1 MNRYFLAIIF
11 CTISSAVLAQVRRP
25 AAAAPVLPAD
35 SLSYLNPKE
44 LTIGA
49 VTVTG
54 SQYLDKD
61 VLIKISQLNKGD
73 KITVPG
79 DATSNVIKNL
89 WQQGLFDDVKLLYTL
104 QNDTINFEINVKER
118 PRLSKLN
125 LKGLH
130 KGEVEEIQKK
140 LKDKTGKIVNENL
153 INTTTAIIKKYFAE
167 KGYLNATVDIKE
179 RKDNGEKNSLIL
191 DAYVDKKSKV
201 KVNSIAFSGN
211 TAFKDAKLKKYLK
224 KTKEKKW
231 YNFFGSKKFL
241 KDKYEEDK
249 QTLVARMQAGG
260 YRDAE
265 ILTDSVW
272 KNDDKTV
279 NVKIKVYEGPKY
291 YFGDII
297 WTGNAKYP
305 AKLLNTL
312 LRIKKGDVFSEEE
325 LNKRLSG
332 SQNGD
337 DISSLYL
344 NDGYL
349 TYQTDPVQRRIHNDT
364 IDVDLRV
371 YEGPQYTINKVI
383 VKGNEV
389 TNDKVILREIRTKPG
404 QKFSKEAIV
413 RSTQA
418 ITQLGNFDEQKIDPR
433 PTNINPNDGT
443 VDILYNVVEKPSD
456 QIELSGGFGGGSI
469 VGTLG
474 LTFNNFSLRNIFN
487 LKAYKPLPKGDGEKL
502 SLRGQANGRS
512 YQNFSFTYSEP
523 WFGGKKP
530 VNFGV
535 TAYTQLQSNSYNYTG
550 AYAGNSI
557 KRGDPNYQGITIN
570 GVSATIGK
578 QLKWPDDYFNLSHTL
593 SFDHYNLQN
602 YGGYLFSNG
611 KSINI
616 KLTETFSRYSLDA
629 PIYPTSGSNIRLT
642 AQFTPPYSLFN
653 HVNYAIAT
661 PQERYHFVEY
671 YKAKFEAQWFQ
682 KIYGKLVL
690 KAQTQFGF
698 LSSYN
703 RIVGQSPFERFKL
716 GGDGMQSYQFLQG
729 SEIIGLRGYENF
741 DIVPLGS
748 NPNIAGTSGSP
759 LFDKFQLELRHP
771 VIASQSATIFLLA
784 FTEGGNTWNSFNEF
798 APFNVR
804 RSAGVGARIFL
815 PIFGLLGLDY
825 GYGFDP
831 IPGLPT
837 ANKGHFHFSIAQS
850 LSGGFN

>member
-1 MNRYFLAIIF
+1 MNRYFLAIFF
-11 CTISSAVLAQVRRP
+11 CAFSSIALAQAVRQQ
-25 AAAAPVLPAD
+25 AAAPVLPAD

-89 WQQGLFDDVKLLYTL
+89 WLQGLFDDVKLLYTL
-104 QNDTINFEINVKER
+104 SNDTINFEINVKER

-125 LKGLH
+125 IKGLR
-130 KGEVEEIQKK
+130 KGEVEDVQKK

-153 INTTTAIIKKYFAE
+153 LNTTSAIIKKHFAE
-167 KGYLNATVDIKE
+167 KGYLNATVDIKQ
-179 RKDNGEKNSLIL
+179 RKDNGEANSLIL
-191 DAYVDKKSKV
+191 DVFVDKKNKV
-201 KVNSIAFSGN
+201 KVNNIAFEGN
-211 TAFKDAKLKKYLK
+211 SAFKEAKLKKFLK
-224 KTKEKKW
+224 KTKEKKA
-231 YNFFGSKKFL
+231 YNVFGSKKFL
-241 KDKYEEDK
+241 RDKYDEDK
-249 QTLVARMQAGG
+249 QTLVAKMQADG

-265 ILTDSVW
+265 VLSDSVW
-272 KNDDKTV
+272 KHDENTV

-291 YFGDII
+291 YFGDIT
-297 WTGNAKYP
+297 WSGNAKYP
-305 AKLLNTL
+305 TKILNTL
-312 LRIKKGDVFSEEE
+312 LKIKKGDVFSEEE

-332 SQNGD
+332 SPNGD

-349 TYQTDPVQRRIHNDT
+349 TYQTDPVQKRIHNDT

-371 YEGPQYTINKVI
+371 YEGPQYTINNVVI
-383 VKGNEV
+383 KGNEV
-389 TNDKVILREIRTKPG
+389 TNDKVIRREIRTKPG

-433 PTNINPNDGT
+433 PTNINPNEGT

-474 LTFNNFSLRNIFN
+474 LTFNNFSLRNLFN

-502 SLRGQANGRS
+502 SLRGQANGKN

-530 VNFGV
+530 VNFGI
-535 TAYTQLQSNSYNYTG
+535 TAYTQLQSNGRNALNGYS
-550 AYAGNSI
+550 AL
-557 KRGDPNYQGITIN
+557 KKGDPLYYGININ
-570 GVSATIGK
+570 GISATIGK

-593 SFDHYNLQN
+593 SFDHYNLTN
-602 YGGYLFSNG
+602 YPGYLFENG

-616 KLTETFSRYSLDA
+616 KLTETLSRYSLDA
-629 PIYPTSGSNIRLT
+629 PIYPTSGSNIRIT

-653 HVNYAIAT
+653 NVNYAVAT

-682 KIYGKLVL
+682 KVYGKLVL

-703 RIVGQSPFERFKL
+703 SVVGQSPFERFKL

-741 DIVPLGS
+741 DIVPNGS
-748 NPNIAGTSGSP
+748 RTDIASTSGSP
-759 LFDKFQLELRHP
+759 IFDKFQLELRHP

-784 FTEGGNTWNSFNEF
+784 FTEGGNTWNSFNDF
-798 APFNVR
+798 APFNIR

>member
-1 MNRYFLAIIF
+1 MNRYFLALFF
-11 CTISSAVLAQVRRP
+11 CTLSSAVLAQAGRQTS
-25 AAAAPVLPAD
+25 AAQVLPAD

-44 LTIGA
+44 LTVGA
-49 VTVTG
+49 VTITG

-104 QNDTINFEINVKER
+104 RNDTINFEINVKER

-125 LKGLH
+125 IKGLR
-130 KGEVEEIQKK
+130 KGEVEDVQKK

-153 INTTTAIIKKYFAE
+153 LNTTTAIIKKHFAE
-167 KGYLNATVDIKE
+167 KGYLNTAVNVKQ
-179 RKDNGEKNSLIL
+179 RKDNGEANSMIL
-191 DAYVDKKSKV
+191 DVFVDKKTKV
-201 KVNSIAFSGN
+201 KVNSVAFAGN

-231 YNFFGSKKFL
+231 YNLFGSKKFL
-241 KDKYEEDK
+241 RDKYEEDK
-249 QTLVARMQAGG
+249 QTLVSKMQANG

-265 ILTDSVW
+265 VLSDSVW
-272 KNDDKTV
+272 KNDETTV

-291 YFGDII
+291 YFGDVT
-297 WTGNAKYP
+297 WSGNARYP
-305 AKLLNTL
+305 TKILNTL
-312 LRIKKGDVFSEEE
+312 LRIKKGDIFSEEE
-325 LNKRLSG
+325 LNKRLAG
-332 SQNGD
+332 SPNGD

-349 TYQTDPVQRRIHNDT
+349 TYQTDPVQTRIHNDT

-371 YEGPQYTINKVI
+371 YEGPQYTINNVI
-383 VKGNEV
+383 IKGNEV
-389 TNDKVILREIRTKPG
+389 TNDRVIRREIRTKPG

-418 ITQLGNFDEQKIDPR
+418 ITQLGNFDEQKLEPR
-433 PTNINPNDGT
+433 PTNINPNEGT

-487 LKAYKPLPKGDGEKL
+487 IKAYKPLPKGDGEKL
-502 SLRGQANGRS
+502 SLRGQANGRN

-530 VNFGV
+530 VNFGI
-535 TAYTQLQSNSYNYTG
+535 TAYTQLQSNGSNLIGYQL
-550 AYAGNSI
+550 
-557 KRGDPNYQGITIN
+557 KKGDKGYYGININ
-570 GVSATIGK
+570 GISATIGK

-593 SFDHYNLQN
+593 SFDHYNLTD
-602 YGGYLFSNG
+602 YPGYLFSNG

-653 HVNYAIAT
+653 NVNYAIAT

-698 LSSYN
+698 LSAYN

-741 DIVPLGS
+741 EVVPNGS
-748 NPNIAGTSGSP
+748 NTTIASNSGSP
-759 LFDKFQLELRHP
+759 IFDKLQLEIRHP
-771 VIASQSATIFLLA
+771 VIASQSATIFVLGFA
-784 FTEGGNTWNSFNEF
+784 EGGNTWNSFNEF

-804 RSAGVGARIFL
+804 RSVGVGARIFL

-825 GYGFDP
+825 GYGFDA
-831 IPGLPT
+831 IPGNPT
-837 ANKGHFHFSIAQS
+837 YNKGHFHFSIAQS

>member
-1 MNRYFLAIIF
+1 MNRYFLALIL
-11 CTISSAVLAQVRRP
+11 CAISSAVLAQGGRTS
-25 AAAAPVLPAD
+25 AATQVLPAD

-44 LTIGA
+44 LTVGA

-104 QNDTINFEINVKER
+104 RNDTINFEINVKER

-125 LKGLH
+125 LKGLR
-130 KGEVEEIQKK
+130 KGEVEDVQKK

-153 INTTTAIIKKYFAE
+153 LNTTTAIIKKHFAE
-167 KGYLNATVDIKE
+167 KGYLNTTVDVKQ
-179 RKDNGEKNSLIL
+179 RVDAAEKNSLIL
-191 DAYVDKKSKV
+191 DVNIDKKTKV
-201 KVNSIAFSGN
+201 KVNSIAFTGN
-211 TAFKDAKLKKYLK
+211 TAFKNKKLEKYLK
-224 KTKEKKW
+224 KTKAKKW
-231 YNFFGSKKFL
+231 YNVFGSKKFL
-241 KDKYEEDK
+241 QDKYEEDK
-249 QTLVARMQAGG
+249 QTLVAKMQGEG

-265 ILTDSVW
+265 VLTDSIW
-272 KNDDKTV
+272 KNDATTV
-279 NVKIKVYEGPKY
+279 NIKIKVYEGPKY
-291 YFGDII
+291 YFGDVT
-297 WTGNAKYP
+297 WSGNAKYP
-305 AKLLNTL
+305 TKFLNTL

-325 LNKRLSG
+325 LNKRLAG
-332 SQNGD
+332 SPNGD

-349 TYQTDPVQRRIHNDT
+349 TYQTDPVQTRIHNDT

-371 YEGPQYTINKVI
+371 YEGPQYTINNVVI
-383 VKGNEV
+383 KGNEV
-389 TNDKVILREIRTKPG
+389 TNDKVIRREIRTKPG

-418 ITQLGNFDEQKIDPR
+418 ITQLGNFDEQKLEPR
-433 PTNINPNDGT
+433 PTNINPSDGT

-502 SLRGQANGRS
+502 SLRGQANGKS

-535 TAYTQLQSNSYNYTG
+535 TAYTQLQSNGRNAIGNYSAVRKG
-550 AYAGNSI
+550 SEGY
-557 KRGDPNYQGITIN
+557 YGIAIN
-570 GVSATIGK
+570 GISATIGK

-593 SFDHYNLQN
+593 SFDHYNLTD
-602 YGGYLFSNG
+602 YPGYLFSNG
-611 KSINI
+611 TSINI
-616 KLTETFSRYSLDA
+616 KLTETFSRYSLDQQ
-629 PIYPTSGSNIRLT
+629 IYPSSGSNIRLT
-642 AQFTPPYSLFN
+642 AQFTPPYSFFN
-653 HVNYAIAT
+653 NTNYAIAT
-661 PQERYHFVEY
+661 PQERYRFVEY

-703 RIVGQSPFERFKL
+703 SAVGQSPFERFKL

-741 DIVPLGS
+741 QIVPNGVDAT
-748 NPNIAGTSGSP
+748 IASSSGSP
-759 LFDKFQLELRHP
+759 IFNKMQLELRHP
-771 VIASQSATIFLLA
+771 VIASQSATVFVLA
-784 FTEGGNTWNSFNEF
+784 FAEGGNTWNSFNEF

-831 IPGLPT
+831 IPGNPT
-837 ANKGHFHFSIAQS
+837 FNKAHFHFSIAQS
-850 LSGGFN
+850 LSGTFN

>member
-1 MNRYFLAIIF
+1 MNRYFLALIF
-11 CTISSAVLAQVRRP
+11 CTISSALLAQVGRQNTP
-25 AAAAPVLPAD
+25 APQVLPAD

-44 LTIGA
+44 LTIGT
-49 VTVTG
+49 VTVSG

-61 VLIKISQLNKGD
+61 VLIKISQLTKGD

-104 QNDTINFEINVKER
+104 RNDTINFDINVKER

-125 LKGLH
+125 LKGIR
-130 KGEVEEIQKK
+130 KGEIEDVQKK

-153 INTTTAIIKKYFAE
+153 LSTTTAIIKKHFAE
-167 KGYLNATVDIKE
+167 KGYLNTTVDIKQ
-179 RKDNGEKNSLIL
+179 RKDAGEANSLIL
-191 DAYVDKKSKV
+191 DATIDKKQKV
-201 KVNSIAFSGN
+201 KVNSVSFVGN
-211 TAFKDAKLKKYLK
+211 TAFTDAKLASFLK
-224 KTKEKKW
+224 KTKAKKW
-231 YNFFGSKKFL
+231 YNIFGSKKFL
-241 KDKYEEDK
+241 RDKYEEDK
-249 QTLVARMQAGG
+249 QTLVAKMQANG

-265 ILTDSVW
+265 VLSDSVW
-272 KNDDKTV
+272 KNDDQTV
-279 NVKIKVYEGPKY
+279 NVKIKLYEGPKY
-291 YFGDII
+291 YFGNLT
-297 WTGNAKYP
+297 WSGNAKYP
-305 AKLLNTL
+305 TKILNTL

-332 SQNGD
+332 SPNGD

-349 TYQTDPVQRRIHNDT
+349 TYQTDPVQTRIHNDT
-364 IDVDLRV
+364 VDVDLRV

-433 PTNINPNDGT
+433 PTNINPNEGT

-474 LTFNNFSLRNIFN
+474 LTFNNFSLRNLFN
-487 LKAYKPLPKGDGEKL
+487 LSAYKPLPKGDGEKL
-502 SLRGQANGRS
+502 SLRGQANGKN

-530 VNFGV
+530 VNFGI
-535 TAYTQLQSNSYNYTG
+535 TAYTQLQSNGRNAIGGYS
-550 AYAGNSI
+550 ALR
-557 KRGDPNYQGITIN
+557 KGDVGYYGININ

-593 SFDHYNLQN
+593 SFDHYNLTD
-602 YGGYLFSNG
+602 YPGYLFSNG

-653 HVNYAIAT
+653 NLNYSIAT

-698 LSSYN
+698 LSAYN
-703 RIVGQSPFERFKL
+703 SAVGQSPFERFKL

-748 NPNIAGTSGSP
+748 NVTLASTSGSP
-759 LFDKFQLELRHP
+759 IFDKFQLELRHP
-771 VIASQSATIFLLA
+771 VIASQSATIFILA
-784 FTEGGNTWNSFNEF
+784 FTEGGNTWNSFNQF

-825 GYGFDP
+825 GYGFDA

-850 LSGGFN
+850 LSGSFN

>member
-1 MNRYFLAIIF
+1 MNRYFIAIIF
-11 CTISSAVLAQVRRP
+11 CAFSSVALAQAVRQQTATP
-25 AAAAPVLPAD
+25 ILPAD

-44 LTIGA
+44 LTVGT

-89 WQQGLFDDVKLLYTL
+89 WLQGLFDDVKLLYTL
-104 QNDTINFEINVKER
+104 RNDTINFEINVKER

-125 LKGLH
+125 IKGLR
-130 KGEVEEIQKK
+130 KGEVEDIQKK

-153 INTTTAIIKKYFAE
+153 INTTTAIIKKHFAE
-167 KGYLNATVDIKE
+167 KGYLNATVDIKQ
-179 RKDNGEKNSLIL
+179 RKDNGEANSLIL
-191 DAYVDKKSKV
+191 DAFVDKKTKV
-201 KVNSIAFSGN
+201 KVNSIVFTGN
-211 TAFKDAKLKKYLK
+211 SAFKDAKLKKYLK
-224 KTKEKKW
+224 KTREKKW
-231 YNFFGSKKFL
+231 YNVFGSKKFL
-241 KDKYEEDK
+241 RDKYEEDK
-249 QTLVARMQAGG
+249 QTLVAKMQANG

-265 ILTDSVW
+265 ILSDSVW
-272 KNDDKTV
+272 KHDDKTV
-279 NVKIKVYEGPKY
+279 NIKIKVYEGPKY
-291 YFGDII
+291 YFGDIV
-297 WTGNAKYP
+297 WSGNAKYP
-305 AKLLNTL
+305 SKILNTL

-332 SQNGD
+332 SSNGD

-349 TYQTDPVQRRIHNDT
+349 TYQTDPVQKRIHNDT

-371 YEGPQYTINKVI
+371 YEGPQYTINNVVI
-383 VKGNEV
+383 KGNEV
-389 TNDKVILREIRTKPG
+389 TNDKVIRREIRTKPG
-404 QKFSKEAIV
+404 QKFSKEAII

-502 SLRGQANGRS
+502 SLRGQANGKN

-530 VNFGV
+530 VNFGI
-535 TAYTQLQSNSYNYTG
+535 TAYTQLQSNGSNIIG
-550 AYAGNSI
+550 FQR
-557 KRGDPNYQGITIN
+557 KKGDIDYYGITIN

-578 QLKWPDDYFNLSHTL
+578 QLRWPDDYFNLSHTL
-593 SFDHYNLQN
+593 SFDHYNLDH
-602 YGGYLFSNG
+602 YPGYLFANG

-642 AQFTPPYSLFN
+642 AQLTPPYSLFN
-653 HVNYAIAT
+653 NVNYAIAT
-661 PQERYHFVEY
+661 PEERYHFVEY

-682 KIYGKLVL
+682 KVYGKLVL

-703 RIVGQSPFERFKL
+703 KAVGQSPFERFKL
-716 GGDGMQSYQFLQG
+716 GGSGMQSYQFLQG
-729 SEIIGLRGYENF
+729 SEIIGLRGYEDF
-741 DIVPLGS
+741 QIVPNGS
-748 NPNIAGTSGSP
+748 NINIASSSGSP
-759 LFDKFQLELRHP
+759 IFDKFQLELRHP

-784 FTEGGNTWNSFNEF
+784 FTEGGNTWNSFNDF

-825 GYGFDP
+825 GYGFDA
-831 IPGLPT
+831 IPGAPA

-850 LSGGFN
+850 LSGAFN

>member
-1 MNRYFLAIIF
+1 MQQA
-11 CTISSAVLAQVRRP
+11 
-25 AAAAPVLPAD
+25 LPAD

-44 LTIGA
+44 LTIGN

-54 SQYLDKD
+54 TKYLDKD

-73 KITVPG
+73 KITVPS

-89 WQQGLFDDVKLLYTL
+89 WLQGLFDDVNLLYTL
-104 QNDTINFEINVKER
+104 RGDSIDFDIDVKER

-125 LKGLH
+125 LKGIR
-130 KGEVEEIQKK
+130 KGEVEDIQKK

-153 INTTTAIIKKYFAE
+153 INTTTEVIKKHYAE
-167 KGYLNATVDIKE
+167 KGYLNTTVDIKE
-179 RKDNGEKNSLIL
+179 RKDAGEPNSLIL
-191 DAYVDKKSKV
+191 DVYIDKKEKV
-201 KVNSIAFSGN
+201 KINHIEFEGN
-211 TAFKDAKLKKYLK
+211 TAFSDNKLKGYLK

-231 YNFFGSKKFL
+231 YNLFGSKKFIR
-241 KDKYEEDK
+241 DKYEEDK
-249 QTLVARMQAGG
+249 QTLVAKMQANG

-265 ILTDSVW
+265 VLSDSVW
-272 KNDDKTV
+272 KHDANTV
-279 NVKIKVYEGPKY
+279 NIKIKVYEGPKY
-291 YFGDII
+291 YFGNVV
-297 WTGNAKYP
+297 WSGNARYP
-305 AKLLNTL
+305 TKILNTV

-332 SQNGD
+332 SANGD

-349 TYQTDPVQRRIHNDT
+349 TYQTDPVQTRVHNDT
-364 IDVDLRV
+364 VDIDLRV
-371 YEGPQYTINKVI
+371 YEGPQYTVNKVI

-404 QKFSKEAIV
+404 QKFSKEAII

-433 PTNINPNDGT
+433 PTNINPTDGT

-456 QIELSGGFGGGSI
+456 QIELSGGFGGGSL

-487 LKAYKPLPKGDGEKL
+487 LGAYKPLPKGDGEKL
-502 SLRGQANGRS
+502 SLRGQANGKN

-530 VNFGV
+530 INFGV
-535 TAYTQLQSNSYNYTG
+535 TAYTQLQSNGYY
-550 AYAGNSI
+550 YAKSN
-557 KRGDPNYQGITIN
+557 PLYYGITIN

-593 SFDHYNLQN
+593 SFDHYNLNN
-602 YGGYLFSNG
+602 YSGYLFNNG
-611 KSINI
+611 TSINI

-653 HVNYAIAT
+653 NVNYEIAT
-661 PQERYHFVEY
+661 AQQRYRFVEY

-698 LSSYN
+698 LSAYN
-703 RIVGQSPFERFKL
+703 RAVGQSPFERFKL

-748 NPNIAGTSGSP
+748 NVSIASTSGSP
-759 LFDKFQLELRHP
+759 IFDKFQLELRHP

-784 FTEGGNTWNSFNEF
+784 FTEGGNTWNSFNQF

-804 RSAGVGARIFL
+804 RSAGIGARIFL

-825 GYGFDP
+825 GYGFDA

>member
-11 CTISSAVLAQVRRP
+11 CALSSVALAQAGRQQGVT
-25 AAAAPVLPAD
+25 PVLPAD

-44 LTIGA
+44 LTIGT

-54 SQYLDKD
+54 SQYLDKN

-104 QNDTINFEINVKER
+104 RNDTINFEINVKER

-125 LKGLH
+125 IKGLR
-130 KGEVEEIQKK
+130 KGEAEDVQKK

-153 INTTTAIIKKYFAE
+153 INTTTAIIKKHFAE
-167 KGYLNATVDIKE
+167 KGYLNTTVDIKE
-179 RKDNGEKNSLIL
+179 RKDNGEANSLIL
-191 DAYVDKKSKV
+191 DAFVDKKNKV
-201 KVNSIAFSGN
+201 KVNNIAFVGN
-211 TAFKDAKLKKYLK
+211 TAFKDSKLKKYLK
-224 KTKEKKW
+224 KTKEKKG
-231 YNFFGSKKFL
+231 YNIFGSKKFL
-241 KDKYEEDK
+241 RDKYDEDK
-249 QTLVARMQAGG
+249 QTLIAKMQADG

-265 ILTDSVW
+265 IISDSVW
-272 KNDDKTV
+272 KHDDNTV
-279 NVKIKVYEGPKY
+279 NIKIKVYEGPKY
-291 YFGDII
+291 YFGDIT
-297 WTGNAKYP
+297 WSGNAKYP
-305 AKLLNTL
+305 TKILNTL

-332 SQNGD
+332 SPNGD

-349 TYQTDPVQRRIHNDT
+349 TYQTDPVQKRIHNDT

-371 YEGPQYTINKVI
+371 YEGPQYTINNVVI
-383 VKGNEV
+383 KGNEV
-389 TNDKVILREIRTKPG
+389 TNDKVIRREIRTKPG

-487 LKAYKPLPKGDGEKL
+487 LSAYKPLPKGDGEKL
-502 SLRGQANGRS
+502 SLRGQANGKN

-530 VNFGV
+530 VNFGI
-535 TAYTQLQSNSYNYTG
+535 TAYTQLQSNGRNAIGGYS
-550 AYAGNSI
+550 AL
-557 KRGDPNYQGITIN
+557 KKGDPGYYGITIN

-578 QLKWPDDYFNLSHTL
+578 QLKWPDDYFSISHTL
-593 SFDHYNLQN
+593 SFDHYSLTD
-602 YGGYLFSNG
+602 YPGYLFQNG

-616 KLTETFSRYSLDA
+616 KFTEVFARNSLDA

-642 AQFTPPYSLFN
+642 AQLTPPYSLFN
-653 HVNYAIAT
+653 NVNYAIAT

-703 RIVGQSPFERFKL
+703 SAVGQSPFERFKL

-741 DIVPLGS
+741 DIVPLGT
-748 NPNIAGTSGSP
+748 NPSIASSTGSP
-759 LFDKFQLELRHP
+759 IFDKFQLELRHP
-771 VIASQSATIFLLA
+771 VIASQSATIFMLA
-784 FTEGGNTWNSFNEF
+784 FTEGGNTWNSFNQF

-804 RSAGVGARIFL
+804 RSAGIGARIFL

>member
-1 MNRYFLAIIF
+1 MNRYLLALLF
-11 CTISSAVLAQVRRP
+11 CTISSAVLAQIGRP
-25 AAAAPVLPAD
+25 TTSPQQLLPAD

-61 VLIKISQLNKGD
+61 VLIKISQLSKGD

-89 WQQGLFDDVKLLYTL
+89 WLQGLFDDVKLLYTL
-104 QNDTINFEINVKER
+104 RNDTINFEINVKER

-125 LKGLH
+125 LKGIR
-130 KGEVEEIQKK
+130 KGEVEDVQKK

-153 INTTTAIIKKYFAE
+153 INTTTAIIKKHFGE
-167 KGYLNATVDIKE
+167 KGYLNTTVAIKE
-179 RKDNGEKNSLIL
+179 RKDAGEANSLIL
-191 DAYVDKKSKV
+191 DVNIDKKNKV
-201 KVNSIAFSGN
+201 RVNSIAFTGN
-211 TAFKDAKLKKYLK
+211 TAFKDKKLEGYLK

-231 YNFFGSKKFL
+231 YHVFGSKKFL

-249 QTLVARMQAGG
+249 QTLVAKMQANG

-265 ILTDSVW
+265 VLSDSVW
-272 KNDDKTV
+272 KNDENTV
-279 NVKIKVYEGPKY
+279 NVKIKLYEGPKY
-291 YFGDII
+291 YFGNVT
-297 WTGNAKYP
+297 WSGNARYP
-305 AKLLNTL
+305 AKILNTL
-312 LRIKKGDVFSEEE
+312 LRIKRGDVFSEEE

-332 SQNGD
+332 SPNGD

-349 TYQTDPVQRRIHNDT
+349 TYQTDPVQTKIHNDT

-474 LTFNNFSLRNIFN
+474 LTFNNFSLRNILN
-487 LKAYKPLPKGDGEKL
+487 LKAYRPLPKGDGEKL
-502 SLRGQANGRS
+502 SLRGQANGKN

-530 VNFGV
+530 VNFGI
-535 TAYTQLQSNSYNYTG
+535 TAYTQLQSNGSNLVGYQV
-550 AYAGNSI
+550 
-557 KRGDPNYQGITIN
+557 KKGDPNYYGIVIN

-593 SFDHYNLQN
+593 SFDHYNLTN
-602 YGGYLFSNG
+602 YPGYLFSNG

-653 HVNYAIAT
+653 NLNYAVAT
-661 PQERYHFVEY
+661 PEERYHFVEY

-698 LSSYN
+698 LSAYN
-703 RIVGQSPFERFKL
+703 RVVGQSPFERFKL

-748 NPNIAGTSGSP
+748 RTDIASTSGSP
-759 LFDKFQLELRHP
+759 IFDKLQLEIRHP
-771 VIASQSATIFLLA
+771 VIASQSATIFILGFA
-784 FTEGGNTWNSFNEF
+784 EGGNTWNSFNEF

-804 RSAGVGARIFL
+804 RSVGVGARIFL

-825 GYGFDP
+825 GYGFDA
-831 IPGLPT
+831 IPGLPS

-850 LSGGFN
+850 LSGSFN

>member
-11 CTISSAVLAQVRRP
+11 SVISSVALAQVGGRQSNITQ
-25 AAAAPVLPAD
+25 ALPAD
-35 SLSYLNPKE
+35 SLGYLNPKE
-44 LTIGA
+44 LVVGN

-54 SQYLDKD
+54 TQYLDKD
-61 VLIKISQLNKGD
+61 VLIKISQLNRGD
-73 KITVPG
+73 RITVPS

-89 WQQGLFDDVKLLYTL
+89 WLQGLFDDVKLLYTL
-104 QNDTINFEINVKER
+104 HNDTINFEINVKER

-125 LKGLH
+125 LKGIR
-130 KGEVEEIQKK
+130 KGEVEDIQKK
-140 LKDKTGKIVNENL
+140 LKDRTGKIVNENL
-153 INTTTAIIKKYFAE
+153 INTVTTTIKSHYAE
-167 KGYLNATVDIKE
+167 KGYLNTTVDIKE
-179 RKDNGEKNSLIL
+179 RKDAGEPNSLIL
-191 DAYVDKKSKV
+191 DVFIDKKSKV
-201 KVNSIAFSGN
+201 KINSITFTGN
-211 TAFKDAKLKKYLK
+211 TAFTDAKLRKYLK

-231 YNFFGSKKFL
+231 YNLFGSKKFVRA
-241 KDKYEEDK
+241 KYEEDK
-249 QTLVARMQAGG
+249 QTLIAKMQANG

-265 ILTDSVW
+265 VLSDSVW
-272 KNDDKTV
+272 KNDENTV
-279 NVKIKVYEGPKY
+279 NIKINLYQGPKY
-291 YFGDII
+291 YFGDIA
-297 WTGNAKYP
+297 WSGNAKYP
-305 AKLLNTL
+305 TKLLNQL

-332 SQNGD
+332 SPSGD

-349 TYQTDPVQRRIHNDT
+349 TYQTDPVQTRIHNDT
-364 IDVDLRV
+364 VDIDLRV
-371 YEGPQYTINKVI
+371 YEGPQYTVNSVI
-383 VKGNEV
+383 IKGNDV
-389 TNDKVILREIRTKPG
+389 TNDKVIRREIRTKPG
-404 QKFSKEAIV
+404 QKFSKEAII

-433 PTNINPNDGT
+433 PININPSDGT

-456 QIELSGGFGGGSI
+456 QIELSGGFGGGSL
-469 VGTLG
+469 VGTVG

-487 LKAYKPLPKGDGEKL
+487 LHAYKPLPKGDGEKL
-502 SLRGQANGRS
+502 SIRGQANGKN

-530 VNFGV
+530 INFGI
-535 TAYTQLQSNSYNYTG
+535 TAYTQLQSNGYYYAKSSPSYY
-550 AYAGNSI
+550 
-557 KRGDPNYQGITIN
+557 GITIN

-578 QLKWPDDYFNLSHTL
+578 QLRWPDDYFNLSHTL
-593 SFDHYNLQN
+593 SFDHYNLVN
-602 YGGYLFSNG
+602 YPGYLFSNG

-616 KLTETFSRYSLDA
+616 KLTEVFSRYSLDA

-653 HVNYAIAT
+653 HVNYDIAT
-661 PQERYHFVEY
+661 AQERYHFVEY

-698 LSSYN
+698 LSAYN
-703 RIVGQSPFERFKL
+703 SAVGQSPFERFKL

-748 NPNIAGTSGSP
+748 DVTIASTSGSP
-759 LFDKFQLELRHP
+759 IFDKFQLELRHP

-784 FTEGGNTWNSFNEF
+784 FTEGGNTWNSFNQF
-798 APFNVR
+798 APFNIR
-804 RSAGVGARIFL
+804 RSAGIGARIFL

-825 GYGFDP
+825 GYGFDA

-850 LSGGFN
+850 LSGSFN

>member
-1 MNRYFLAIIF
+1 MNRYLLALLF
-11 CTISSAVLAQVRRP
+11 STISSAVLAQAGRQTN
-25 AAAAPVLPAD
+25 ANQVLPAD

-44 LTIGA
+44 LTVGSVAVSGA
-49 VTVTG
+49 
-54 SQYLDKD
+54 QYLDKD

-104 QNDTINFEINVKER
+104 RNDTINFDINVKER

-125 LKGLH
+125 LKGIR
-130 KGEVEEIQKK
+130 KGEVEDVQKK

-153 INTTTAIIKKYFAE
+153 LNTTTAIIKKHFAE
-167 KGYLNATVDIKE
+167 KGYLNTTVDIKE
-179 RKDNGEKNSLIL
+179 RKDAGEANSMIL
-191 DAYVDKKSKV
+191 DVNIDKKTKV

-211 TAFKDAKLKKYLK
+211 TAFKDAKLAKYLK
-224 KTKEKKW
+224 KTKAKKW
-231 YNFFGSKKFL
+231 YNIFGSKKFL
-241 KDKYEEDK
+241 RDKYDEDK
-249 QTLVARMQAGG
+249 QTLVAKMQANG

-265 ILTDSVW
+265 VLSDSVW
-272 KNDDKTV
+272 KNDATTV
-279 NVKIKVYEGPKY
+279 NIKIKLYEGPKY
-291 YFGDII
+291 YFGNLA

-305 AKLLNTL
+305 TKLLNTL

-349 TYQTDPVQRRIHNDT
+349 TYQTDPVQTRIHNDT

-474 LTFNNFSLRNIFN
+474 LTFNNFSLRNLFN
-487 LKAYKPLPKGDGEKL
+487 LSAYKPLPKGDGEKL
-502 SLRGQANGRS
+502 SLRGQANGKN

-530 VNFGV
+530 VNFGI
-535 TAYTQLQSNSYNYTG
+535 TAYTQLQSNGSNGLNGYYP
-550 AYAGNSI
+550 AL
-557 KRGDPNYQGITIN
+557 KRGDRNYSGITIN

-593 SFDHYNLQN
+593 SFDHYNLNN
-602 YGGYLFSNG
+602 YQGYLFNEG

-653 HVNYAIAT
+653 NVNYAIAT

-671 YKAKFEAQWFQ
+671 YKTKFEAQWFQ

-703 RIVGQSPFERFKL
+703 KVVGQSPFERFKL

-748 NPNIAGTSGSP
+748 DPNIANTSGSP
-759 LFDKFQLELRHP
+759 IFDKFQLELRHP

-784 FTEGGNTWNSFNEF
+784 FTEGGNTWNSFNDF

-831 IPGLPT
+831 IPGLPS

>member
-1 MNRYFLAIIF
+1 MNRYFLALF
-11 CTISSAVLAQVRRP
+11 FSTISSAVLAQVGRQSTV
-25 AAAAPVLPAD
+25 AQVLPAD

-104 QNDTINFEINVKER
+104 RNDTINFEINVKER

-125 LKGLH
+125 LKGLR
-130 KGEVEEIQKK
+130 KGEMEDVQKK

-153 INTTTAIIKKYFAE
+153 LNTTTAIIKKHFAE
-167 KGYLNATVDIKE
+167 KGFLNTTVDIVE
-179 RKDNGEKNSLIL
+179 RKDAGEPNSLIL
-191 DAYVDKKSKV
+191 DVNIDKKTKV
-201 KVNSIAFSGN
+201 KVNSVAFTGN
-211 TAFKDAKLKKYLK
+211 TAFKDAKLAKYLK
-224 KTKEKKW
+224 KTREKKW
-231 YNFFGSKKFL
+231 YHVFGSKKFL

-249 QTLVARMQAGG
+249 QTLVAKMQANG

-265 ILTDSVW
+265 ILSDSVW
-272 KNDDKTV
+272 KNDETTV
-279 NVKIKVYEGPKY
+279 NVKVKIYEGPKY
-291 YFGDII
+291 YFGNLT
-297 WTGNAKYP
+297 WSGNAKYP
-305 AKLLNTL
+305 TQVLNSL
-312 LRIKKGDVFSEEE
+312 LRIKKGNVFSEEE

-332 SQNGD
+332 SPNGD
-337 DISSLYL
+337 DVSSLYL

-349 TYQTDPVQRRIHNDT
+349 TYQTDPVQTRIYNDT

-389 TNDKVILREIRTKPG
+389 TNDKVILREIRSKPG
-404 QKFSKEAIV
+404 QKFSKEAII

-474 LTFNNFSLRNIFN
+474 LTFNNFSLKNIFH
-487 LKAYKPLPKGDGEKL
+487 LKDYKPLPKGDGEKL
-502 SLRGQANGRS
+502 SLRGQANGKN
-512 YQNFSFTYSEP
+512 YQNFSFTYSKP

-530 VNFGV
+530 INFGL
-535 TAYTQLQSNSYNYTG
+535 TAYTQLQSNGYYYSKSNP
-550 AYAGNSI
+550 AY
-557 KRGDPNYQGITIN
+557 YGITIN
-570 GVSATIGK
+570 GVTATIGK
-578 QLKWPDDYFNLSHTL
+578 RLKWPDDYFTLNHSL
-593 SFDHYNLQN
+593 SFDHYSLTN
-602 YGGYLFSNG
+602 YSGYLFNNG

-616 KLTETFSRYSLDA
+616 KLTEELSRNSLDQQ
-629 PIYPTSGSNIRLT
+629 IFPTSGSNIRVT

-653 HVNYAIAT
+653 NTNYDIAT
-661 PQERYHFVEY
+661 PQERYRFAEY

-690 KAQTQFGF
+690 KAQSQFGF
-698 LSSYN
+698 LGAYN
-703 RIVGQSPFERFKL
+703 KSVGQSPFERFKL

-748 NPNIAGTSGSP
+748 NVNIASTSGSP
-759 LFDKFQLELRHP
+759 IFDKFQLELRHP

-784 FTEGGNTWNSFNEF
+784 FTEGGNTWNSFSQF
-798 APFNVR
+798 APFNIR
-804 RSAGVGARIFL
+804 RSAGFGARIFL

-825 GYGFDP
+825 GYGFDA

-837 ANKGHFHFSIAQS
+837 ANKGHFHFSIAQT
-850 LSGGFN
+850 LGGTFN